1 MASPAITV
9 PEGVKASLKWYQ
21 KSGEDWTEI
30 SAAPTDAGEYSVK
43 AYAEESD
50 DYEAGY
56 SKRVEFTISK
66 AQNEWTVNPA
76 INNWTS
82 DQTPSKPVGEAKFGT
97 VSFIFIIQAIFF
109 LFPWKPL

>member
-1 MASPAITV
+1 MVS
-9 PEGVKASLKWYQ
+9 EKRRRL
-21 KSGEDWTEI
+21 TEI

-97 VSFIFIIQAIFF
+97 VSLATAINKMELIQ
-109 LFPWKPL
+109 KPSRLHLAAGI